1 MEKCVGILPPLCFHL
16 LGDLPDCRQQL
27 IGVLCQ
33 RFAQHGQSFHRIEIG
48 DETKILLHQIILC
61 EDAASGVQHI
71 FKARRRQRG
80 KSDTEVVI
88 VQIFQKTTR
97 HTGFQQF

>member
-1 MEKCVGILPPLCFHL
+1 MKKSMRILPPLRFHL

-33 RFAQHGQSFHRIEIG
+33 RFTQHRQSFHGIKIG
-48 DETKILLHQIILC
+48 DEAEILLHQIILC

-88 VQIFQKTTR
+88 VQIFQKTT
-97 HTGFQQF
+97 